1 MYVAVIAEN
10 IADRKHMERLL
21 DRVSDAIMDTS
32 GNLYIESFGD
42 AGSIEPVVHRY
53 SMFFLDFQTDMQ
65 AMKEIM
71 DKLALCSVPLSKI
84 IICRPEESTAR
95 LPQFTEGL
103 LAVQKPLRMEQLI
116 QIVLKIH
123 EAELKAKVPTLE
135 IRNEE
140 QTSYIP
146 ISSIVYAEEEGHQVH
161 IHLTEGNGIFM
172 LGTIADFAREVAF
185 CGDFIT
191 YKKGFSY
198 NKAFEENKSAG
209 KITLSTGKIF
219 SLSIFDKKL
228 FKQ

>member
-42 AGSIEPVVHRY
+42 SSSIEPVAHRY
-53 SMFFLDFQTDMQ
+53 SMFFLDFQTDMH

-71 DKLALCSVPLSKI
+71 DKLAECSVPLSKI
-84 IICRPEESTAR
+84 IICRPEESATE
-95 LPQFTEGL
+95 LPQFAEGL
-103 LAVQKPLRMEQLI
+103 LTVQKPLRMEQLI
-116 QIVLKIH
+116 QVVLKIH
-123 EAELKAKVPTLE
+123 QAELRAKVPTLE

-185 CGDFIT
+185 CGDFVT

-198 NKAFEENKSAG
+198 NKTFEESKSAG

-219 SLSIFDKKL
+219 TLSIFDKKL
-228 FKQ
+228 PR